1 MISISPPLLIINCTQ
16 KRLQSLN
23 GLKHASCKVMQDIL
37 SILMKVHDTSK
48 KIVTRIDS
56 GLKDLTEDLKAM
68 AKDFKL
74 EEDQTS

>member
-1 MISISPPLLIINCTQ
+1 
-16 KRLQSLN
+16 
-23 GLKHASCKVMQDIL
+23 
-37 SILMKVHDTSK
+37 MKVHDTSK